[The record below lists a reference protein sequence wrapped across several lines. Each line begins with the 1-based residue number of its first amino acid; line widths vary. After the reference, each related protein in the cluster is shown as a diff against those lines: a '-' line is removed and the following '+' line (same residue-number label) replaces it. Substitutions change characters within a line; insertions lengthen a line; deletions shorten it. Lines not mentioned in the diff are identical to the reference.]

1 MFPLSLIRDGALL
14 PASLSPDMENALHSD
29 KVGQHRQNPQHHYY
43 GKVRPVAGDKADSK
57 QNDPFRAGE
66 KTHLSRQPQTLSP
79 GSGIAGQH
87 RAGQS
92 GTNQNRFLKC
102 SLSRVVSQQSQK
114 QHRFRET
121 VESGI
126 KEGSELCTASGGAS
140 QRTVKKIERTR
151 EEHQKAAQKKTAC
164 VQHQDHT

>member
-66 KTHLSRQPQTLSP
+66 KTHLALQSQTFGP
-79 GSGIAGQH
+79 GPGIAGQH
-87 RAGQS
+87 GTSQS
-92 GTNQNRFLKC
+92 SATQNRFLKC
-102 SLSRVVSQQSQK
+102 TL
-114 QHRFRET
+114 T
-121 VESGI
+121 GI
-126 KEGSELCTASGGAS
+126 IG
-140 QRTVKKIERTR
+140 
-151 EEHQKAAQKKTAC
+151 
-164 VQHQDHT
+164 